1 MSEPLVV
8 SYEAPPFHR
17 RVVANL
23 MDILIFALLFVAF
36 FIPTNAITKATPEY
50 IKSNEIVNTTREQ
63 CGFYVYEP
71 STKTYLAYPTY
82 FDNYSSDSSGY
93 VKANTCAKAIDDF
106 IAYVGDKKGDNYQAE
121 IQRAYDDYRLG
132 LKYNNE
138 PYFIKVDGVVISNK
152 YSETDTEKTC
162 RASNEEYYK
171 NVYHIFILQDCAG
184 YLISWFPE
192 YKAATSSMSN
202 MLFFIEIPVSY
213 ILSGLV
219 TYLLPMLIFKR
230 GGKTFGKLAFRIGL
244 INNELFSPSTG
255 KIIVRFLIF
264 FFGEMVLSLFTF
276 GIPFIVSFS
285 MMAFSKRKQ
294 GFPDYMLGLIE
305 VDTSKNNI
313 YFNKYEAS
321 VYQFDG
327 NKKSISFHMREQ
339 K

>member
-1 MSEPLVV
+1 MSEPTVV
-8 SYEAPPFHR
+8 TYEAPPFHR

-23 MDILIFALLFVAF
+23 MDILIFALLFVAI
-36 FIPTNAITKATPEY
+36 FIPTNAITKITPEY
-50 IKSNEIVNTTREQ
+50 IRSNDIVNITREE

-71 STKTYLAYPTY
+71 STKTYLTYPTY
-82 FDNYSSDSSGY
+82 YDNYSKNSTGY
-93 VKANTCAKAIDDF
+93 VKATTCATAIDDF
-106 IAYVGDKKGDNYQAE
+106 IAYVGEKKGDNYRAE
-121 IQRAYDDYRLG
+121 IQQVYDDYRLG
-132 LKYNNE
+132 LEYNGE
-138 PYFIKVDGVVISNK
+138 PYFIVVDGVVVSNK

-184 YLISWFPE
+184 YLISWFPD
-192 YKAATSSMSN
+192 YKAATSLMSN

-213 ILSGLV
+213 ILSGLI
-219 TYLLPMLIFKR
+219 TYLLPMLVFRR

-244 INNELFSPSTG
+244 IGNDLFSPSTG
-255 KIIVRFLIF
+255 KIIARFSIF
-264 FFGEMVLSLFTF
+264 FFGEMVLSLFSF

-294 GFPDYMLGLIE
+294 GFPDYMLGLVEI
-305 VDTSKNNI
+305 DTSKNNI

-321 VYQFDG
+321 VFQLDG
-327 NKKSISFHMREQ
+327 SKKGITFHMKEM